1 MANITEQTDF
11 VGTSVTAFSGS
22 PTVRVWY
29 TLIDHTCFVSF
40 FLSGTSNSTA
50 TTFTVPFTSLNV
62 SNNQVKV
69 AIAGTDNGSVLTASS
84 SAVLPANS
92 ATVTC
97 YVDMA
102 TGAWT
107 NSNTKAVEGQFWYEI
122 A

>member
-22 PTVRVWY
+22 PTIRVWY
-29 TLIDHTCFVSF
+29 TVIEHTCFVSF
-40 FLSGTSNSTA
+40 FLSGTSNSTS

-69 AIAGTDNGSVLTASS
+69 AIAATDNSSALTAAG

-97 YVDMA
+97 YIDAA

-107 NSNTKAVEGQFWYEI
+107 NSGTKVAEGQLWYEI